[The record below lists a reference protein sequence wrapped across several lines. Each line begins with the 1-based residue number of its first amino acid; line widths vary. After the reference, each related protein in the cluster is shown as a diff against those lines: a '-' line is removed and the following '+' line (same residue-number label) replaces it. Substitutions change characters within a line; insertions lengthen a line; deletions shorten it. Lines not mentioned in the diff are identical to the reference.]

1 MFKSRIKTVVGYAR
15 EIARKSRKKAK
26 PLARKILSES
36 IKLER
41 MMEEEAKK
49 ALSRKAGKKK
59 RK

>member
-36 IKLER
+36 IKRER

-49 ALSRKAGKKK
+49 ALSRK
-59 RK
+59 